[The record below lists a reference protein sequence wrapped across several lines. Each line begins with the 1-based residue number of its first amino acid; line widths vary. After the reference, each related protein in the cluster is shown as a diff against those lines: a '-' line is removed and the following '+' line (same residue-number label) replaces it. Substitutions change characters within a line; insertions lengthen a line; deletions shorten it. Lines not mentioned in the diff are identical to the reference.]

1 MEKLGRKVSS
11 LKIVMNDAI
20 TDKHTLIGFYQLIH
34 MWGKPPSK
42 GFCEQFN
49 EAVNE
54 AYRSK
59 IAHHASIRLLA
70 QEKDISLVDKI

>member
-1 MEKLGRKVSS
+1 MEKLGRMVSS

-20 TDKHTLIGFYQLIH
+20 TDKHNLIGFYQLIH

-49 EAVNE
+49 EAINE

-59 IAHHASIRLLA
+59 IAHHTSIRLLA
-70 QEKDISLVDKI
+70 Q

>member
-1 MEKLGRKVSS
+1 MEKLGRKLSS
-11 LKIVMNDAI
+11 FKIVMKDAT
-20 TDKHTLIGFYQLIH
+20 TDKCTLIGFYQLIH

-54 AYRSK
+54 AYRPK

>member
-1 MEKLGRKVSS
+1 MEKLGRELSS
-11 LKIVMNDAI
+11 FKIVMNDAT
-20 TDKHTLIGFYQLIH
+20 TDKCTLIGFYQLIH

-49 EAVNE
+49 EVANE
-54 AYRSK
+54 AYWPK
-59 IAHHASIRLLA
+59 TAHHASIRLLA